1 MKEGRTMKNY
11 VRCKVCGFIGEEKE
25 MKDFCPACG
34 VPKAAFE
41 SYKYNISDKRL
52 NVLSF
57 HLHPILVHF
66 PQSIAFLSLVFII
79 IAFSVKGTVSG
90 HLIIIEKLLSTL
102 LPVSAVIAFAAG
114 VFDAKT
120 RFKKK
125 FGPRLK
131 QKIILGSVFLILSS
145 ACAVLIHFE
154 MFSLGGKISI
164 IVLSFVCFACS
175 GLLGKLGGTLLEA
188 KLPG

>member
-1 MKEGRTMKNY
+1 MKTY
-11 VRCKVCGFIGEEKE
+11 IRCKVCGFIGDEKE

-34 VPKAAFE
+34 VPKTAFE

-52 NVLSF
+52 KMLGL

-79 IAFSVKGTVSG
+79 IAFAAKGTLGADMMTVV
-90 HLIIIEKLLSTL
+90 KLLSVL
-102 LPVSAVIAFAAG
+102 LPVSVLISAAAG
-114 VFDAKT
+114 VFDAKL

-125 FGPRLK
+125 CGPRVK
-131 QKIILGSVFLILSS
+131 QKIIFGALFFVLSGVSAFMINTEVFGT
-145 ACAVLIHFE
+145 
-154 MFSLGGKISI
+154 GGKITI
-164 IVLSFVCFACS
+164 IIIGVLCFGCS
-175 GLLGKLGGTLLEA
+175 GLLGKLGGTLLDA